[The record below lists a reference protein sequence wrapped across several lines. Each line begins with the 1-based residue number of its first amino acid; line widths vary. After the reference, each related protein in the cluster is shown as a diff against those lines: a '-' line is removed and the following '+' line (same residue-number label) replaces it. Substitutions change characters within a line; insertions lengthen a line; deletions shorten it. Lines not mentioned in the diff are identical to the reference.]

1 MYSWLLN
8 KTIKSNKYYIL
19 VRDFRGRICAK
30 EKLLSRCL
38 LLCHHC
44 NQSILWNDCW
54 QIILSSSQND
64 PKMDSKTQKEFS
76 IYRQPIC
83 FNSSIWI
90 WWWIILMGTSYKT
103 INFKWWIVEV
113 LITYQNANLETGLPY
128 NCVKLEIDF
137 LLFPLQSFIISG
149 MQTFS
154 KLHKTKSSRW
164 KVCTACTN
172 FFNSNVVLHIVSD
185 CKMEKYQHT
194 KCDDKLFS
202 NNQF

>member
-1 MYSWLLN
+1 
-8 KTIKSNKYYIL
+8 
-19 VRDFRGRICAK
+19 
-30 EKLLSRCL
+30 
-38 LLCHHC
+38 
-44 NQSILWNDCW
+44 
-54 QIILSSSQND
+54 
-64 PKMDSKTQKEFS
+64 
-76 IYRQPIC
+76 
-83 FNSSIWI
+83 
-90 WWWIILMGTSYKT
+90 MGTSYKT

-164 KVCTACTN
+164 KVCTARTN
-172 FFNSNVVLHIVSD
+172 FFNSNITIILHYNVVLHIVSD